1 MTVHVYSE
9 ISNQSKSETYKPYII
24 GLIGLA
30 ISKEAWFI
38 HKPLDRSHSYA
49 AVFTALYTT
58 WYELKEIFLAA
69 KTCYIIAMHVTLHE
83 TSKTYSGSKTMHV
96 SSKTYSRIRT
106 YQRVDEFYRKK

>member
-1 MTVHVYSE
+1 MSEKYPMNCHKAKQYDQIWVNLMTVHVYSE

-49 AVFTALYTT
+49 AVFTPLCTRRG
-58 WYELKEIFLAA
+58 I
-69 KTCYIIAMHVTLHE
+69 
-83 TSKTYSGSKTMHV
+83 S
-96 SSKTYSRIRT
+96 
-106 YQRVDEFYRKK
+106 

>member
-1 MTVHVYSE
+1 MKLIKIT
-9 ISNQSKSETYKPYII
+9 

-30 ISKEAWFI
+30 ISKEAGFI

-83 TSKTYSGSKTMHV
+83 TSKTYSGSETMHLQKHILGLGPIKEWMNFIGRNNFV
-96 SSKTYSRIRT
+96 
-106 YQRVDEFYRKK
+106 Q